1 MIYLIYNMAKK
12 MGQPEKF
19 IEDIYSYA
27 DIAERS
33 LCDMHDQY
41 IFREMNKQ

>member
-1 MIYLIYNMAKK
+1 MTYLIYNLAKK
-12 MGQPEKF
+12 MGQSERF
-19 IEDIYSYA
+19 IEDSYGYEE
-27 DIAERS
+27 IAVRN